1 MHQNTEYNML
11 IRLIAFEGPN
21 YLGELEID
29 WNQAQTLEYFVAL
42 AKEQYP
48 LSYRYEIHYVEDR
61 L

>member
-1 MHQNTEYNML
+1 ML

-48 LSYRYEIHYVEDR
+48 LSYRYEIHYVDDR